1 MFNYQI
7 EVTMK
12 KIIMIFLLASSTVLA
27 GTWDI
32 TEYLPIK
39 LGMNIS
45 TAKSKL
51 TGYKV
56 FDITEEKGKEQFD
69 VRLLK
74 FDKKFWCVPEA
85 DSLYKA
91 LIENNDSML
100 IAKTRLYVRKN
111 KIKGISV
118 SITNMQDDKIEL
130 SNGAFVSIYYFM
142 TKKLESDYGELS
154 TENDEYNLSA
164 RKFRLNKD
172 HSVTISLSSDLRF
185 LTLFFLSEK

>member
-1 MFNYQI
+1 
-7 EVTMK
+7 MK
-12 KIIMIFLLASSTVLA
+12 KIIMVFLLASSSMLA

-39 LGMNIS
+39 LDMNIS

-51 TGYKV
+51 AGYKV
-56 FDITEEKGKEQFD
+56 FDVTEEKGKEQFD
-69 VRLLK
+69 VRSLR

-100 IAKTRLYVRKN
+100 ITKTKLYVRKN

-118 SITNMQDDKIEL
+118 FVTNTQDDKTEFA
-130 SNGAFVSIYYFM
+130 NGAFVSIYYFM
-142 TKKLESDYGELS
+142 TKSLESDYGELN
-154 TENDEYNLSA
+154 TENDEYSLST

-172 HSVTISLSSDLRF
+172 HSITISLSSDLRR